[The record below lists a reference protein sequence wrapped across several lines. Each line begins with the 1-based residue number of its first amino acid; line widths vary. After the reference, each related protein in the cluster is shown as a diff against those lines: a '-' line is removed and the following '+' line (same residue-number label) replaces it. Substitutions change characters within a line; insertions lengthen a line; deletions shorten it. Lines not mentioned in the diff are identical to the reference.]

1 MFSYLEETCD
11 PRKQRFDGYGLTTG
25 KDGSHRLTGIKSLYY
40 KRYLYNISGIT
51 RISFYYDLFNSHLNS
66 KVLDWPKAQE

>member
-25 KDGSHRLTGIKSLYY
+25 KDGSHRLTGIKSRQY
-40 KRYLYNISGIT
+40 KRYLDNMSDST
-51 RISFYYDLFNSHLNS
+51 LESHFIMTYLI
-66 KVLDWPKAQE
+66 LI

>member
-40 KRYLYNISGIT
+40 KRYLYDIIQHSNLI
-51 RISFYYDLFNSHLNS
+51 LL
-66 KVLDWPKAQE
+66 